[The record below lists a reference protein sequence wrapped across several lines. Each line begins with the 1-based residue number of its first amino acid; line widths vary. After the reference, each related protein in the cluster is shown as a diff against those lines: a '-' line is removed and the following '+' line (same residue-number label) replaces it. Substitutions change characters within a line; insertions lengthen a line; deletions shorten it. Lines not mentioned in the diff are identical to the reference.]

1 MFLFI
6 KKMVAIIAGFLING
20 IATAQQP
27 ARIDTDRP
35 DQTESALVIPQK
47 YFQAEFGFGK
57 ENSKEKNY
65 TLIHPTALLKYG
77 VHKRVELR
85 LVATFFSAYARQIP
99 NTKKITGVEPIEI
112 GTKISLFDERGIL
125 PQTALIIHVG
135 LPFASTHPNQQQK
148 FFPSFRFTMQN
159 SITDNFAIGYNLG
172 AAWNG
177 YTNRPEWLYTFSPN
191 FNIGRKWYAYAE
203 IFGFI
208 NSDAPNFHNVDAG
221 IAYYISNNLKIDLSS
236 GAGLSSSG
244 LKNYIALGFSFR
256 LPVFKQASCRSSPA
270 VDYLYLK

>member
-1 MFLFI
+1 MFLRI
-6 KKMVAIIAGFLING
+6 KKMVTVIAGFLING
-20 IATAQQP
+20 IATTQQP
-27 ARIDTDRP
+27 ERIDTDRP
-35 DQTESALVIPQK
+35 DQTESALVIPKK

-85 LVATFFSAYARQIP
+85 LEATCVSEYVHQIP
-99 NTKKITGVEPIEI
+99 NTKKMPVIEAVEI

-135 LPFASTHPNQQQK
+135 LPFASTHPNQQQN
-148 FFPSFRFTMQN
+148 FFPSFRFAMQN
-159 SITDNFAIGYNLG
+159 SITGNFAIGYNLG

-177 YTNRPEWLYTFSPN
+177 YTNKLEWLYTFSPN
-191 FNIGRKWYAYAE
+191 FNIGRKWYVYAE

-208 NSDAPNFHNVDAG
+208 NSDAQNFHNVDAG
-221 IAYYISNNLKIDLSS
+221 IAII
-236 GAGLSSSG
+236 
-244 LKNYIALGFSFR
+244 
-256 LPVFKQASCRSSPA
+256 
-270 VDYLYLK
+270 